1 MKRQGLGKTLRTL
14 RAKTGL
20 GIKRVAPQLGI
31 TYTYLSKLENDE
43 KKPSQDLIER
53 IANYYGEDSDRL
65 LMAAGRVP
73 AEVLAILQS
82 EPEKALTF
90 LRQRF
95 GRKQQS

>member
-1 MKRQGLGKTLRTL
+1 
-14 RAKTGL
+14 
-20 GIKRVAPQLGI
+20 VAPQLGI

-43 KKPSQDLIER
+43 KKPSQELIER
-53 IANYYGEDSDRL
+53 IANYYGENSDRL
-65 LMAAGRVP
+65 LVAAGHVP

-82 EPEKALTF
+82 EPEKALAF